1 MANGIFMSL
10 GYLGYP
16 NGQACVGSGDGGARS
31 RIDDLILDD
40 SPLEMASHVPTE
52 RDLRHRERMEFEV
65 TEKTRLGGTGLY
77 ASKYGKK

>member
-10 GYLGYP
+10 GYLGYS

-31 RIDDLILDD
+31 RIDDLILND
-40 SPLEMASHVPTE
+40 SPLEIANREQVGTSQ
-52 RDLRHRERMEFEV
+52 RERMSFEV